1 MPGAETKGRGR
12 AATYVN
18 ARKGGRI
25 KAQFGYN
32 SGRENLLEEVGRVRA
47 EPTNPNRR
55 AELSR
60 IHGELNRGLKKG
72 GRTGYKHS
80 GLVAKV
86 TGAEK
91 GWKHGDKVLAE
102 AAHEMAK
109 RGEKQDS
116 FMWKGHRIIDTP
128 RNRKRY
134 KD

>member
-32 SGRENLLEEVGRVRA
+32 SGRENLLEEVGRVRS

-60 IHGELNRGLKKG
+60 IHSELNRGLRGGGVAKKG
-72 GRTGYKHS
+72 KGVALRG
-80 GLVAKV
+80 GGVAK
-86 TGAEK
+86 K
-91 GWKHGDKVLAE
+91 G
-102 AAHEMAK
+102 
-109 RGEKQDS
+109 
-116 FMWKGHRIIDTP
+116 KGVAL
-128 RNRKRY
+128 
-134 KD
+134 